1 MTAFADTLA
10 DGKPDYL
17 GGRSSACGAPRSE
30 RNHLLRHQP
39 TPAGAVTGPRAGVAD
54 RRAPGLADR
63 PAAVVVSGSALP
75 APYLREEDP
84 PCAVAGGGPVT
95 RGWRGRLP
103 RRRLSNGAELA
114 GGRCIMSHSGAFY
127 VIKAMEGDAAGGGRG
142 VPGRR
147 AADHRDPAAGRADGS
162 MFSLV
167 QRVLAVVRRNIG
179 GAQGRTGRGR
189 HTLGGA
195 APTD

>member
-1 MTAFADTLA
+1 MCPASVW
-10 DGKPDYL
+10 GWNIM
-17 GGRSSACGAPRSE
+17 SRSE
-30 RNHLLRHQP
+30 RDHRLLHP
-39 TPAGAVTGPRAGVAD
+39 PAPAGAVTGLPGGAAA
-54 RRAPGLADR
+54 RRAPGLAD
-63 PAAVVVSGSALP
+63 PSGSRCCIRAGV
-75 APYLREEDP
+75 A
-84 PCAVAGGGPVT
+84 CSVSAGGRPSLRRRWWRARDAWV
-95 RGWRGRLP
+95 RGRLP

-114 GGRCIMSHSGAFY
+114 GGRCTMSHSGAFY
-127 VIKAMEGDAAGGGRG
+127 VIKAMEGDAAGGRRG

-147 AADHRDPAAGRADGS
+147 ATDHRDPAADHADGS

-189 HTLGGA
+189 HRLGGA

>member
-1 MTAFADTLA
+1 
-10 DGKPDYL
+10 
-17 GGRSSACGAPRSE
+17 
-30 RNHLLRHQP
+30 
-39 TPAGAVTGPRAGVAD
+39 
-54 RRAPGLADR
+54 
-63 PAAVVVSGSALP
+63 
-75 APYLREEDP
+75 
-84 PCAVAGGGPVT
+84 
-95 RGWRGRLP
+95 
-103 RRRLSNGAELA
+103 
-114 GGRCIMSHSGAFY
+114 MSHSGAFY

-147 AADHRDPAAGRADGS
+147 AADHRDPAADRADGS
-162 MFSLV
+162 MFFLV